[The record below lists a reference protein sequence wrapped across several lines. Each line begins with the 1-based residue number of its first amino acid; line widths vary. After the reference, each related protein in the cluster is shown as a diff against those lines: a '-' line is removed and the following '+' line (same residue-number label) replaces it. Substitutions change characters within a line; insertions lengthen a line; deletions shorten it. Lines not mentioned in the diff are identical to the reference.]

1 MRIVAKK
8 IKNRWFAQFD
18 DGSTESG
25 TGNDAGAAMRE
36 LLKKTPGRNNRLDDF
51 KPELDKSG
59 ADLLVMVHEEPNT
72 VNGD

>member
-36 LLKKTPGRNNRLDDF
+36 LLKKTHGRNNRLEDF
-51 KPELDKSG
+51 KPDMYKRG
-59 ADLLVMVHEEPNT
+59 ADLLVMVHEETNT